1 MRAFRLSYNM
11 LPAAEVPN
19 YKILENDNF
28 YSEVYAKTEVSLDY
42 LNRQIVS
49 IHFYLKKSY
58 HKMSIAKI
66 DFDYEKHE
74 IISSF
79 CLFCDEMQRS
89 NRYTHCYHIIYLLT
103 TYNDGLIEGAL
114 SKQEI
119 DILFNK
125 ILEEKRKKELEQIR
139 KQNLKFLEVL
149 EERIKSKESISSIK
163 KASIIPNFECNRVSS
178 LDYKTTV
185 DIKIKVDKAYVV
197 KDLQYFIYMVTHN
210 IENQYGK
217 NFSFKHNINNF
228 EEKSKKF
235 VNLLINYCYD
245 TSWDD
250 KKSKILSPMATQ
262 SMIETFDGEYI
273 YVNGEETFVS
283 LEEYEPIISV
293 KNDNLFIEDADDLN
307 LIIGNDYDFVSL
319 NGVLYKLACED
330 EFRELVRFIL
340 GNQMFN
346 FESIKDEFSKRVISR
361 FTDEIEL
368 DDNFKDEYLIKDLK
382 IEAYFD
388 YYIDDEGNIHED
400 IIEVKSKYYL
410 DDVEIDEETIINNN
424 FISKKY
430 TKYQSILNDLGFVNG
445 KIEDLDA
452 LGDFLT
458 CDLENL
464 KKCCVVYLSDNISG
478 LKLKK
483 LNPIITNIS
492 YQTGMLDVCF
502 EDLNF
507 SDEELY
513 KIIKGLRKKSKFIRL
528 SKNVIFKADEEIGAQ
543 LLNVVDEFNLK
554 TDKLNENQQIPLYQG
569 MKLMNEENIHNYGK
583 INMDDSIQNM
593 INEIAHYKEANF
605 DIPIEV
611 KDVLREYQVNAYNW
625 LKTLV
630 KYNFCGILADDM
642 GLGKTLEIITLLL
655 SDPEEKPSLIVCPK
669 SLIYNWQSECRK
681 WGKSLEAIVIS
692 GGIDDRKKILK
703 SIKNDRK
710 TICITSYDSLKND
723 LELYKNKKFRFSIL
737 DEAQFIKNHYTLKA
751 KSVKQITSELRFA
764 LTGTPIEN
772 TVLDLWSL
780 FDFLMPNYL
789 YKFNSFKDDFE
800 KEIINRNN
808 KQAVKKLVKKI
819 TPFVL
824 RRTKKEVL
832 KDLPD
837 KIETIR
843 YATMGEDQRKIYE
856 AQLLKTRMAL
866 ETKTK
871 FMVLSDLTRL
881 RQLCVHPKMFV
892 EDYEGDS
899 CKVDLVMELL
909 DDLIPNGHK
918 VLMFSQFTS
927 IFSLIE
933 KKLNEKNIDYYTL
946 TGQTPSMVRV
956 QMAEEFN
963 KPNSSQKV
971 FLISLKAGGTG
982 LNLVGADT
990 VIQLDPWWNISAENQ
1005 ASDRA
1010 HRIGQKNIV
1019 QVIKIICE
1027 NSIEQ
1032 KVIELQEAK
1041 KDVIDQVIADNDE
1054 NIVKLSDS
1062 DIKYLLN

>member
-1 MRAFRLSYNM
+1 MNII
-11 LPAAEVPN
+11 
-19 YKILENDNF
+19 K
-28 YSEVYAKTEVSLDY
+28 AKD
-42 LNRQIVS
+42 S
-49 IHFYLKKSY
+49 I
-58 HKMSIAKI
+58 
-66 DFDYEKHE
+66 DVV
-74 IISSF
+74 
-79 CLFCDEMQRS
+79 
-89 NRYTHCYHIIYLLT
+89 YLLRC
-103 TYNDGLIEGAL
+103 YNDGVIKGAL
-114 SKQEI
+114 CKQEI
-119 DILFNK
+119 DMLFNNL
-125 ILEEKRKKELEQIR
+125 LEKKRQEELEKIR
-139 KQNLKFLEVL
+139 KQNLHFLSIL
-149 EERIKSKESISSIK
+149 EDRLNRKDGSSSNK
-163 KASIIPNFECNRVSS
+163 KASIIPNFECNSFNGF
-178 LDYKTTV
+178 DYKTSV
-185 DIKIKVDKAYVV
+185 DIKIKVDKPYVV
-197 KDLQYFIYMVTHN
+197 KDLQYFIYMVQRN
-210 IENQYGK
+210 IVNQYGK
-217 NFSFKHNINNF
+217 NFTFKHNINNF
-228 EEKSKKF
+228 EDKSRKF
-235 VNLLINYCYD
+235 VNILMNYCYD

-250 KKSKILSPMATQ
+250 KKSKIVSPMATQ
-262 SMIETFDGEYI
+262 SMIEAYDGEYI

-293 KNDNLFIEDADDLN
+293 KCDNLIIEDMDELY
-307 LIIGNDYDFVSL
+307 LIIGNDYDFVCL

-330 EFRELVRFIL
+330 EYRELVRFVL
-340 GNQMFN
+340 GNKSFN
-346 FESIKDEFSKRVISR
+346 FKSVKDEFSKKVISR

-368 DDNFKDEYLIKDLK
+368 DDNFRDEYLIKDLK

-388 YYIDDEGNIHED
+388 YHTDDEGNIHED
-400 IIEVKSKYYL
+400 IIEVNSKYYL
-410 DDVEIDEETIINNN
+410 DDEEINENIILDNN

-430 TKYQSILNDLGFVNG
+430 TKYQGILNELGFING
-445 KIEDLDA
+445 KIDNIDA
-452 LGDFLT
+452 IGEFLT

-464 KKCCVVYLSDNISG
+464 KKCCTVYLSDNIG
-478 LKLKK
+478 DLKLKK
-483 LNPIITNIS
+483 LNPIVTNIS

-502 EDLNF
+502 KDLNF

-528 SKNVIFKADEEIGAQ
+528 SKNVIFKADEETSSQ
-543 LLNVVDEFNLK
+543 LLNVVDEFSLK
-554 TDKLNENQQIPLYQG
+554 TDKLNTNQQIPLYQG
-569 MKLMNEENIHNYGK
+569 MKLMNEENIHNYGE

-593 INEIAHYKEANF
+593 ISDIARYKEANF
-605 DIPIEV
+605 DIPSEV
-611 KDVLREYQVNAYNW
+611 KDVLREYQINAYNW

-642 GLGKTLEIITLLL
+642 GLGKTLEIITLILY
-655 SDPEEKPSLIVCPK
+655 DNEEKPSLIVCPK

-681 WGKSLEAIVIS
+681 WAKSLGAVVIS
-692 GGIDDRKKILK
+692 GSMDDRKKILK
-703 SIKNDRK
+703 SIKNDK
-710 TICITSYDSLKND
+710 KMIYITSYDSLKND
-723 LELYKNKKFRFSIL
+723 LELYKSKKFRFSIL

-800 KEIINRNN
+800 KEIITRNN

-832 KDLPD
+832 RDLPD

-843 YATMGEDQRKIYE
+843 YATMGDDQRKVYE

-866 ETKTK
+866 ETKSK

-892 EDYEGDS
+892 DEYEGDS

-909 DDLIPNGHK
+909 DELIPNGHK

-933 KKLNEKNIDYYTL
+933 KKLNEKGIDYYTL
-946 TGQTPSMVRV
+946 TGQTPSMLRV

-963 KPNSSQKV
+963 KANSSQKV

-982 LNLVGADT
+982 LNLIGADT
-990 VIQLDPWWNISAENQ
+990 VIQLDPWWNVSAENQ

-1027 NSIEQ
+1027 DSIEQ

-1054 NIVKLSDS
+1054 NIIKLSDS
-1062 DIKYLLN
+1062 DIKYLLD